1 MTVKAS
7 EVEVKPFVL
16 DDFTQDKET
25 DGTIKKVTKKELR
38 DLADDLGLK
47 YEDSQ
52 IVFTKKIM
60 TAYLKTFDKKMK

>member
-1 MTVKAS
+1 LIVKKS
-7 EVEVKPFVL
+7 EVEVKPFIL

-38 DLADDLGLK
+38 TLADDLGLK

-52 IVFTKKIM
+52 IVFTKKMM
-60 TAYLKTFDKKMK
+60 TAYLKMLDKKMK

>member
-1 MTVKAS
+1 MIVKKS
-7 EVEVKPFVL
+7 EVEVKPFIL

-38 DLADDLGLK
+38 TLADDLGLK

-52 IVFTKKIM
+52 IVFTKKMM
-60 TAYLKTFDKKMK
+60 TAYLKMLDKKMK